1 MTNPTPPSTPEPAG
15 SDPRQPRPAKPQ
27 VEIETLVAW
36 IDGELPAAEAARV
49 AAAVAADPALQREAD
64 LLRRSGDL
72 VARLPRRAATEGFAD
87 RVIAAA
93 RRGTPGS
100 GEGVQ
105 PIPRSGTRL
114 GRLLSLP
121 RMRIAVA
128 AAVVAAVAGTMLLRD
143 PRNEYGFRK
152 SEEDA
157 IAQDLLILANLEA
170 LESADAE
177 DLSRIADDLDV
188 IDQVADVSELG
199 G

>member
-1 MTNPTPPSTPEPAG
+1 MTNPIPPSPPDPAG

-64 LLRRSGDL
+64 LLRRSGEL

-93 RRGTPGS
+93 RRAPGS
-100 GEGVQ
+100 DVDFQ
-105 PIPRSGTRL
+105 PIPRAGTRL

-128 AAVVAAVAGTMLLRD
+128 AAVVAAVAGTALLRD

-170 LESADAE
+170 LESADAD

>member
-1 MTNPTPPSTPEPAG
+1 MTNSSPPSAPEPAG
-15 SDPRQPRPAKPQ
+15 SPRRGPGSARPEL
-27 VEIETLVAW
+27 EIETLVAW

-93 RRGTPGS
+93 RRAPGS
-100 GEGVQ
+100 DVDVQ
-105 PIPRSGTRL
+105 PIPRDGTRL

-128 AAVVAAVAGTMLLRD
+128 AAVVAAVAGTALLRD

-170 LESADAE
+170 LESADAD